1 MNHYLLGTGERRK
14 LFSGMQV
21 SAGRDEPLEG
31 KTGRCSGMEC
41 LLQYI
46 KMYTNSFYFYIPGG
60 KKMIS
65 GVSASLSGLLA
76 YGTRLAN
83 NGNNIAN
90 MNTEGFKKGRVLLSD
105 VQPQGVR
112 ARHEKVNTPGPQVME
127 QAGNTAEMI
136 EQSNVDLSEELPE
149 MMVNQHAF
157 SANLK
162 TLQAAD
168 EMTRSLLDIK
178 A

>member
-1 MNHYLLGTGERRK
+1 
-14 LFSGMQV
+14 
-21 SAGRDEPLEG
+21 
-31 KTGRCSGMEC
+31 
-41 LLQYI
+41 
-46 KMYTNSFYFYIPGG
+46 
-60 KKMIS
+60 MIS
-65 GVSASLSGLLA
+65 GVAASLSALQA
-76 YGTRLAN
+76 YGTRMAGT
-83 NGNNIAN
+83 GNNIAN

-105 VQPQGVR
+105 QQPQGVR

-127 QAGNTAEMI
+127 QTSNGTEMI

-149 MMVNQHAF
+149 MMLNQHAF

-178 A
+178 V

>member
-1 MNHYLLGTGERRK
+1 
-14 LFSGMQV
+14 
-21 SAGRDEPLEG
+21 
-31 KTGRCSGMEC
+31 
-41 LLQYI
+41 
-46 KMYTNSFYFYIPGG
+46 
-60 KKMIS
+60 MIS
-65 GVSASLSGLLA
+65 GVAASLSALQA
-76 YGTRLAN
+76 YGTRMAST
-83 NGNNIAN
+83 GNNIAN

-105 VQPQGVR
+105 QQPQGVR
-112 ARHEKVNTPGPQVME
+112 VRNEKVNTPGPQVME
-127 QAGNTAEMI
+127 ETPNGAEMI

-149 MMVNQHAF
+149 MMLNQHAF